1 MIMIITVM
9 MRATMII
16 YIITMPKTMIMMIKT
31 SDNGVNMIT
40 MGMTTVMITT
50 VL

>member
-1 MIMIITVM
+1 MIMIIAVM

-16 YIITMPKTMIMMIKT
+16 YIITMPKTMIMMIIT
-31 SDNGVNMIT
+31 SNNGVNMIT
-40 MGMTTVMITT
+40 MGMTTVMITA